1 MVRIT
6 SGKYRNRLLFTDL
19 PKGVKQSFRPTQ
31 AKTRDAVL
39 NKLNFSSISLDGGI
53 SDKRVLDVFAGTG
66 AFGFEALSRGASFVC
81 FIENV
86 KENIALLKRSAE
98 SLCASD
104 QCLFLHHDASRMPTN
119 NEDPYDIIYLDP
131 PYHNNPLILGA
142 LNSLIQGNWI
152 AKSSLIVIEI
162 AEKQILPALDNF
174 QTLNESIY
182 GSSKVIYTKAI
193 F

>member
-1 MVRIT
+1 MLRII
-6 SGKYRNRLLFTDL
+6 SGKYRNRPLLTDL

-66 AFGFEALSRGASFVC
+66 AFGFEALSRGASFIC
-81 FIENV
+81 FVENI
-86 KENIALLKRSAE
+86 KENIVLLKRNAE
-98 SLCASD
+98 SLCASE
-104 QCLFLHHDASRMPTN
+104 QCLFLHNDASRMPN
-119 NEDPYDIIYLDP
+119 NNTEPYDIIYLDP
-131 PYHNNPLILGA
+131 PYHNNPLILEA
-142 LNSLIQGNWI
+142 LNSLIHGNWI

-162 AEKQILPALDNF
+162 AEKQILPELNNF

-182 GSSKVIYTKAI
+182 GSSKVIYTKII

>member
-31 AKTRDAVL
+31 AKTKDAVL

-53 SDKRVLDVFAGTG
+53 TDKRVLDVFAGTG

-86 KENIALLKRSAE
+86 KENIALLKKSAE
-98 SLCASD
+98 SLGASE
-104 QCLFLHHDASRMPTN
+104 QCYFLHIDASRTPN
-119 NEDPYDIIYLDP
+119 NNGDPYDIVYLDP

-142 LNSLIQGNWI
+142 LKSLLHGNWI

-162 AEKQILPALDNF
+162 SEKQTLPELDNF
-174 QTLNESIY
+174 KTLDESVY
-182 GSSKVIYTKAI
+182 GSSKVIYAKTL

>member
-6 SGKYRNRLLFTDL
+6 SGKYRNRVLFTDL

-39 NKLNFSSISLDGGI
+39 NKLNFSNISLDGGI

-81 FIENV
+81 FIENI

-98 SLCASD
+98 SLCALN
-104 QCLFLHHDASRMPTN
+104 QCSFSHNDASMMPN
-119 NEDPYDIIYLDP
+119 NNRDPYDIIYLDP
-131 PYHNNPLILGA
+131 PYYNNHLILA
-142 LNSLIQGNWI
+142 TLSSLIHGNWI
-152 AKSSLIVIEI
+152 AKSSLVVIEI
-162 AEKQILPALDNF
+162 SEKQILPELGNF
-174 QTLNESIY
+174 QTINESIY
-182 GSSKVIYTKAI
+182 GSSKVIYIKPI